1 MGMQR
6 RTWLLAALAMAGR
19 PAWGATPAPVSDRLG
34 ARRLHLRHEAT
45 GARFGGPY
53 HNGLVPDPGA
63 LAEISAVLAD
73 HHTGAIR
80 GFDPAALDVLW
91 LVTRRAGLAGEVA
104 ILSGYRTPATNAL
117 VDGAGDSQHLRAA
130 AVDVMLP
137 TARFASVL
145 DAAMLL
151 GRGGV
156 GSYPRRGFVHLDS
169 GPPRH
174 WGEASALR
182 QAPRSDP
189 LAQMA
194 EAWAATRGR
203 LPPP

>member
-1 MGMQR
+1 MQR
-6 RTWLLAALAMAGR
+6 RTWLLIAAATLVGR
-19 PAWGATPAPVSDRLG
+19 PGLATIATPHAERPG
-34 ARRLHLRHEAT
+34 ARRLYLRHEAT
-45 GARFGGPY
+45 GARFAGPY
-53 HNGLVPDPGA
+53 HNGLAPDPVA

-73 HHTGAIR
+73 HHSGAIR

-91 LVTRRAGLAGEVA
+91 LVTRRAGMTGEVA

-130 AVDVMLP
+130 AIDVMLP
-137 TARFASVL
+137 SAGLASFAETALA
-145 DAAMLL
+145 L

-156 GSYPRRGFVHLDS
+156 GTYARRGFVHLDS

-174 WGEASALR
+174 WSEASA
-182 QAPRSDP
+182 PRPAARPDP